1 MNMVSYS
8 VRVGVLGA
16 TLLFGGMC
24 WADQTAETEKQ
35 VPISAFP
42 AGDEADHDA
51 LRALVPMY
59 EQAANEGKPELLK
72 PYLDPEFSGV
82 MITGEQVDGF
92 ASLEAYWA
100 KIQKLMGSGGKYHVK
115 VNVATRSILSGN
127 LAVAHGTTT
136 DEVITSR
143 GKEYR
148 FEGRWTAICR
158 KQDGQWKVLRVH
170 GSMDPIFNPFVG
182 AAVRASS
189 ISAGVI
195 AGVLCLIVGWFVHVL
210 WSRRRKAVASV

>member
-1 MNMVSYS
+1 MNMPFHSI
-8 VRVGVLGA
+8 RIGVLGA
-16 TLLFGGMC
+16 TLLFAGMC
-24 WADQTAETEKQ
+24 WADKIEGAEKQ
-35 VPISAFP
+35 PPTPASP

-59 EQAANEGKPELLK
+59 EQAANEGKPALLK

-82 MITGEQVDGF
+82 MVTGEEVDSF
-92 ASLEAYWA
+92 ASLEDYWA
-100 KIQKLMGSGGKYHVK
+100 KIQKLMGSGGKYRVK

-127 LAVAHGTTT
+127 LAVARGTTN
-136 DEVITSR
+136 DDVITSS
-143 GKEYR
+143 GKEYH
-148 FEGRWTAICR
+148 FEGRWTAVCR

-189 ISAGVI
+189 ISTGAI
-195 AGVLCLIVGWFVHVL
+195 AGVVCLVVGWFVHVL
-210 WSRRRKAVASV
+210 WSRRRKAVAST